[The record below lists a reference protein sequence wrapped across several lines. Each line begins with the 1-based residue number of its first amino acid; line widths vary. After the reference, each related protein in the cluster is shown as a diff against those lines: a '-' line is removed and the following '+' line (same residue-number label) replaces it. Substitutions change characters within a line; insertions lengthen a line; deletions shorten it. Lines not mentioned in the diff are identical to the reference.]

1 MKTLTW
7 IFIVLNFLF
16 AIANFVCFAKDQYLF
31 NFAIGIFNLAVTG
44 LLIYGTI
51 IGKKYGNN

>member
-1 MKTLTW
+1 MKLTW

-16 AIANFVCFAKDQYLF
+16 AIANFICFAKDQYLF